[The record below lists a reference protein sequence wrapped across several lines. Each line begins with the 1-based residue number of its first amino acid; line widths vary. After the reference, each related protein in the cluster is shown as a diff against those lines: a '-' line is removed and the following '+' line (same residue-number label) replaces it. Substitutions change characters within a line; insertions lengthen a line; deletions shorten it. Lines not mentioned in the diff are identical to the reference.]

1 MDENIAYTNVIA
13 AQKKSKLKKSPT
25 HKVVKGD
32 TLWDLAIK
40 NKTTV
45 ATLKKLNKLK
55 SDTIYPGQ
63 ILKLK

>member
-1 MDENIAYTNVIA
+1 MI
-13 AQKKSKLKKSPT
+13 
-25 HKVVKGD
+25 KGD

-45 ATLKKLNKLK
+45 ATLKKLDKLK